1 MITLSNSIFE
11 DDNVNKL
18 KEGQH
23 KKEETNMLNLYKVN
37 KWWNNLEKHKKV
49 KICLN
54 YSSHS
59 INDDYR
65 EQFDWWYY
73 LPDWK
78 KVEVYKN
85 NKDEY

>member
-37 KWWNNLEKHKKV
+37 KWWNNLEEHKKV

-54 YSSHS
+54 YNSHS

>member
-23 KKEETNMLNLYKVN
+23 KKEETNMLNIYKVN
-37 KWWNNLEKHKKV
+37 KWWNNLEGHKKV

-54 YSSHS
+54 YNSHS